1 MNKISKRSILI
12 CGENIEYT
20 LKKNRGQ
27 KNIILKVRNG
37 EVIVS
42 APRLALIYVIE
53 KLILEKSEWIVG
65 VVKKTKPVSS
75 KITFDEKVLD
85 NLKSVAFDLVQE
97 RLEFFNNH
105 YKFKYKKVTIRAQKT
120 RWGSCSSNKNLS
132 FNVKILILPKYLQDY
147 IVVHELCH
155 LREMNHSQKFWSL
168 VEKKI
173 PNQKELRKELKK
185 YHV

>member
-1 MNKISKRSILI
+1 MSKISKRSILI
-12 CGENIEYT
+12 CGESVEYT
-20 LKKNRGQ
+20 LKKNKGQ
-27 KNIILKVRNG
+27 KSIILRVKRG
-37 EVIVS
+37 EIIVS
-42 APRLALIYVIE
+42 APASALIRVIE
-53 KLILEKSEWIVG
+53 KLILKKSEWIVG

-85 NLKSVAFDLVQE
+85 NLKSVAFELVQE

-173 PNQKELRKELKK
+173 PNQKELRKELNK
-185 YHV
+185 YRV